1 MPRQTR
7 RPPIGQ
13 SAKESV
19 AKAKEDALRLLR
31 YRCRSERELLLRLQ
45 AKGFSE
51 ATAKSVIARL
61 KKVGLI
67 DDAAFAKAI
76 VQSAL
81 DDTKPHARW
90 EVRFKLQRLG
100 IPDDLID
107 QALSLWTDEV
117 ERQMAERYLRRRL
130 SLSANSVGRLPTAEE
145 IARAFRAA
153 KQKGFDLDAL
163 RDALRALH
171 ADPDG

>member
-1 MPRQTR
+1 
-7 RPPIGQ
+7 
-13 SAKESV
+13 
-19 AKAKEDALRLLR
+19 
-31 YRCRSERELLLRLQ
+31 
-45 AKGFSE
+45 
-51 ATAKSVIARL
+51 
-61 KKVGLI
+61 
-67 DDAAFAKAI
+67 
-76 VQSAL
+76 
-81 DDTKPHARW
+81 
-90 EVRFKLQRLG
+90 VRFKLQRLG